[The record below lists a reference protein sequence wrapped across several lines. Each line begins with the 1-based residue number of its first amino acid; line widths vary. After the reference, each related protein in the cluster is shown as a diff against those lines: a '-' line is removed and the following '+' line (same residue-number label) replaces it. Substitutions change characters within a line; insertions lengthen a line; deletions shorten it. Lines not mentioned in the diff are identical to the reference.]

1 MKSWSQPSFPRLA
14 KAAPALR
21 LRDEHTG
28 ELEVVPTN
36 GPVGVYV
43 CGITPYDTTHLGH
56 AATYV
61 TFDLAIRAL
70 RNAGHDV
77 TYVQNVTDIDD
88 PLLERAARDG
98 IDWQDLAQREIDIF
112 HADMEALR
120 NLPPQH
126 YIGVVETMPRH
137 VEVISRLVAEGVA
150 YGLPVD
156 ASEAGQDG
164 VQDFYLDLSTQPSF
178 GETSGWN
185 REQMV
190 EVFADRGGDPDRPGK
205 RDVLDPLLWRGW
217 RKGEPHW
224 DGVEL
229 GPGRPGWHLECTTIA
244 LDHLGMGFTLQGGGT
259 DLVFPHHEMS
269 AVQAEALTGKSPFA
283 HRYAHQAMVAYDG
296 EKMSKSLGN
305 LVKVSQLRAE
315 SVDPMAV
322 RLVVLDHHYALDW
335 EYTDDQLESA
345 KERLATWR
353 DVASRAGDDDA
364 DQLADAIT
372 AALADDLDAP
382 AALQAMDAWAADHVR
397 ADAGPSPRVTDAI
410 DAALGI
416 AL

>member
-36 GPVGVYV
+36 DPVGVYV

-150 YGLPVD
+150 YGLPVE

-164 VQDFYLDLSTQPSF
+164 AQDFYLDLSTQPSF

-190 EVFADRGGDPDRPGK
+190 EVFADRGETPTARASATCSTRCSGAVGARANP
-205 RDVLDPLLWRGW
+205 
-217 RKGEPHW
+217 
-224 DGVEL
+224 
-229 GPGRPGWHLECTTIA
+229 I
-244 LDHLGMGFTLQGGGT
+244 GT
-259 DLVFPHHEMS
+259 ASNS
-269 AVQAEALTGKSPFA
+269 AP
-283 HRYAHQAMVAYDG
+283 
-296 EKMSKSLGN
+296 
-305 LVKVSQLRAE
+305 
-315 SVDPMAV
+315 
-322 RLVVLDHHYALDW
+322 
-335 EYTDDQLESA
+335 
-345 KERLATWR
+345 
-353 DVASRAGDDDA
+353 
-364 DQLADAIT
+364 
-372 AALADDLDAP
+372 DAP
-382 AALQAMDAWAADHVR
+382 AGTWNARRSRWTTSAWDSPCRAAAPTSSFPTTR
-397 ADAGPSPRVTDAI
+397 CQRSRRKR
-410 DAALGI
+410 
-416 AL
+416 